1 MTWKSLTYRQFYFS
15 PKVLEKIDD
24 HKSMC
29 KIFHSG
35 AKLIV
40 NDLGIDKTLGWLHQ
54 NVTTEI
60 KNYIREDWIVK
71 TIAEHSIKIFKC

>member
-1 MTWKSLTYRQFYFS
+1 MR
-15 PKVLEKIDD
+15 
-24 HKSMC
+24 

>member
-15 PKVLEKIDD
+15 PKVLEKINDQ
-24 HKSMC
+24 KSMR
-29 KIFHSG
+29 KMFYSG
-35 AKLIV
+35 AKLIA

-71 TIAEHSIKIFKC
+71 TIVEHSIKIFKC